1 MIKLKQLLVSAFIS
15 FFLFSCTYPVYN
27 PRPYTIY
34 KEPEVVSVEK
44 DATNEPGVASTEEG
58 IAPEAEAPLIEE
70 VPVKELGESK
80 AVEPAEE
87 NGKKNNEQENMDQA
101 ISLLSQSQNLWEK
114 GDLDS
119 ALELLDEAYSLIL
132 EADGDPDISWQK
144 DDLRVMIAKRIIE
157 IYTSRSAVAT
167 GYQSEI
173 PFVMNDDVE
182 KQIRLFQRGDRNHL
196 ISSYKRSGKY
206 RPMIVEQLR
215 EAGLPEELS
224 WLPIVESGFKIQAL
238 SRARALG
245 LWQFIPSTG
254 YKFGLKRD
262 HYVDERM
269 NVEKST
275 EAAIAYLKELH
286 GIFGD
291 WLTVLAAYNCGE
303 GRVLRTI
310 SRQHMNYLDNFWD
323 LYRQLPYETASYVPR
338 YLATLHILKDPAK
351 YGIDLGDGLEKPIP
365 FETVTTKKCMRL
377 DTIAG
382 NLKVSKDT
390 LYSLNPE
397 LRYKTTPDR
406 DYELKIPAG
415 TGGVFAQ
422 IVDKVPKAARPG
434 GPVYVRHKVKE
445 GEALSVIARK
455 YKTSV
460 KAIVSANNLSSQ
472 HKIRAGKWLKIPT
485 RSYKYAEPEEYASTT
500 PVLKKGET
508 ITYRVKAGDSLW
520 LLARHYGTTVSKIKS
535 INGLGSNNLKIGQV
549 LKIGEEAATAT
560 VAKKSI
566 AGGKAL
572 TYRVKEGDSLWLIAR
587 RYDTTVSKIKSIN
600 GLKSNSL
607 RIGQVLTIGGSAAA
621 TATTV
626 SKKTAVPSDKTTYTV
641 REGDSPYLIAKK
653 NGIKLDDLL
662 KRNNMTKKSLI
673 HPGQVIILK

>member
-1 MIKLKQLLVSAFIS
+1 MIKLKQLIVSVFIS
-15 FFLFSCTYPVYN
+15 LFLFSCTYPVYES
-27 PRPYTIY
+27 RPYIIN
-34 KEPEVVSVEK
+34 KDKKVVSVEK
-44 DATNEPGVASTEEG
+44 KAVSGPQIEIEGAITPDADFSAIG
-58 IAPEAEAPLIEE
+58 EA
-70 VPVKELGESK
+70 PVKELADK

-87 NGKKNNEQENMDQA
+87 NGKENNDQEKMDQA
-101 ISLLSQSQNLWEK
+101 ISILNQSQTLWEK
-114 GDLDS
+114 GDLES
-119 ALELLDEAYSLIL
+119 ALELLDDAYSLIL
-132 EADGDPDISWQK
+132 EADGEPDISWQK
-144 DDLRVMIAKRIIE
+144 DDIRVMIAKRIIE

-173 PFVMNDDVE
+173 PFTMNDDVK
-182 KQIRLFQRGDRNHL
+182 KQIRLFQRGDRSHL
-196 ISSYKRSGKY
+196 ISSYRRSGKY

-215 EAGLPEELS
+215 EAGIPEELS
-224 WLPIVESGFKIQAL
+224 WLPIVESGFKINAL

-269 NVEKST
+269 NAEKST
-275 EAAIAYLKELH
+275 AAAVAYLKELH

-338 YLATLHILKDPAK
+338 YLATVHILKDPEK

-377 DTIAG
+377 DTIAKY
-382 NLKVSKDT
+382 LKVSKNT

-406 DYELKIPAG
+406 DYELKIPEG
-415 TGGVFAQ
+415 TGEAFAQ

-434 GPVYVRHKVKE
+434 GPVYVRHKVKQ

-460 KAIVSANNLSSQ
+460 KAIVAANRLSSK

-485 RSYKYAEPEEYASTT
+485 RSYKYTAPKKYGSAK

-508 ITYRVKAGDSLW
+508 ITYRVKKGDSLW
-520 LLARHYGTTVSKIKS
+520 LLARRYGTTVSKIKRIS
-535 INGLGSNNLKIGQV
+535 GLKSNSLKIGQV
-549 LKIGEEAATAT
+549 LKIGEEAATTT
-560 VAKKSI
+560 VAKK
-566 AGGKAL
+566 KAAPS
-572 TYRVKEGDSLWLIAR
+572 G
-587 RYDTTVSKIKSIN
+587 
-600 GLKSNSL
+600 
-607 RIGQVLTIGGSAAA
+607 
-621 TATTV
+621 
-626 SKKTAVPSDKTTYTV
+626 SKKYTV
-641 REGDSPYLIAKK
+641 RKGDSPYVIARK
-653 NGIKLDDLL
+653 NNVRLADLL
-662 KRNNMTKKSLI
+662 KMNNLTRKSRI
-673 HPGQVIILK
+673 YPGQKLILK

>member
-1 MIKLKQLLVSAFIS
+1 MIKLKQLIVSALIS
-15 FFLFSCTYPVYN
+15 LFLCSCTYPVYN
-27 PRPYTIY
+27 PKPYVIY
-34 KEPEVVSVEK
+34 KDKEVVSVGKKAVSGPEIETEGAITP
-44 DATNEPGVASTEEG
+44 DADFSVIG
-58 IAPEAEAPLIEE
+58 EA
-70 VPVKELGESK
+70 PVKELADK

-114 GDLDS
+114 GDLES

-132 EADGDPDISWQK
+132 DADGDPDISWQK
-144 DDLRVMIAKRIIE
+144 DDIRVMIAKRIIE

-167 GYQSEI
+167 GHQSEI
-173 PFVMNDDVE
+173 PFVMNEDVQ

-196 ISSYKRSGKY
+196 ISSFRRSGKY

-215 EAGLPEELS
+215 EAGIPEELS
-224 WLPIVESGFKIQAL
+224 WLPIVESGFKVNAL

-262 HYVDERM
+262 LYVDERM

-351 YGIDLGDGLEKPIP
+351 YGINLGDGLEKPIP
-365 FETVTTKKCMRL
+365 FETAQTNKCMRL
-377 DTIAG
+377 DTIAK
-382 NLKVSKDT
+382 NLKVSKNT

-406 DYELKIPAG
+406 DYELKIPEG
-415 TGGVFAQ
+415 TGEAFAQ

-460 KAIVSANNLSSQ
+460 KAIVAANRLSSK

-485 RSYKYAEPEEYASTT
+485 RSYKYSAPKEYTSAK

-508 ITYRVKAGDSLW
+508 ITYRVKSGDSLW
-520 LLARHYGTTVSKIKS
+520 LLARRYGTTVSKIKR
-535 INGLGSNNLKIGQV
+535 INGLSRNNLKIGQV
-549 LKIGEEAATAT
+549 LKIGEEAATKT
-560 VAKKSI
+560 VAKKRAAPS
-566 AGGKAL
+566 G
-572 TYRVKEGDSLWLIAR
+572 
-587 RYDTTVSKIKSIN
+587 SK
-600 GLKSNSL
+600 
-607 RIGQVLTIGGSAAA
+607 
-621 TATTV
+621 
-626 SKKTAVPSDKTTYTV
+626 TYTV
-641 REGDSPYLIAKK
+641 RKGDSPYWIARRNK
-653 NGIKLDDLL
+653 IKLAELL
-662 KRNNMTKKSLI
+662 KMNNLTKKSFI
-673 HPGQVIILK
+673 HPGQTLILK

>member
-1 MIKLKQLLVSAFIS
+1 MIKPKQLIISAFIS
-15 FFLFSCTYPVYN
+15 LFLFSCTYPVYDS
-27 PRPYTIY
+27 RPYIINQDND
-34 KEPEVVSVEK
+34 VVSVEK
-44 DATNEPGVASTEEG
+44 
-58 IAPEAEAPLIEE
+58 EE
-70 VPVKELGESK
+70 VSGTEIEVEGSIIQGVDVSSVGEAPVKELADK
-80 AVEPAEE
+80 VLEPTEE
-87 NGKKNNEQENMDQA
+87 NAKENNDQEKMDQA
-101 ISLLSQSQNLWEK
+101 ISILNQSQTLWEK
-114 GDLDS
+114 GDLES
-119 ALELLDEAYSLIL
+119 ALELLDDAYSLIL

-144 DDLRVMIAKRIIE
+144 DDIRVMIAKRIIE

-173 PFVMNDDVE
+173 PFVMNDDVQ

-196 ISSYKRSGKY
+196 ISSYRRSGKY
-206 RPMIVEQLR
+206 RPMILEQLR

-224 WLPIVESGFKIQAL
+224 WLPVVESGFKINAL

-338 YLATLHILKDPAK
+338 YLATIHILKDPAK
-351 YGIDLGDGLEKPIP
+351 YGIDLGECLEKPIR
-365 FETVTTKKCMRL
+365 FETVKTNKCMRL
-377 DTIAG
+377 DTIAR
-382 NLKVSKDT
+382 NLNVSKNT

-397 LRYKTTPDR
+397 LRFKTTPDR
-406 DYELKIPAG
+406 EYELKIPEG
-415 TGGVFAQ
+415 TGAAFAQ

-434 GPVYVRHKVKE
+434 GPVYVRHKVRE

-460 KAIVSANNLSSQ
+460 KAIVAANRLSSK

-485 RSYKYAEPEEYASTT
+485 RSYKYAAPKEYTSAK
-500 PVLKKGET
+500 PILKKGQV
-508 ITYRVKAGDSLW
+508 ITYRVKKGDSLW
-520 LLARHYGTTVSKIKS
+520 LLARRYGTTVSTIKR
-535 INGLGSNNLKIGQV
+535 INGLKRNNLKIGQV
-549 LKIGEEAATAT
+549 LKIGEKVTTTT
-560 VAKKSI
+560 VAKK
-566 AGGKAL
+566 KA
-572 TYRVKEGDSLWLIAR
+572 TPSG
-587 RYDTTVSKIKSIN
+587 
-600 GLKSNSL
+600 
-607 RIGQVLTIGGSAAA
+607 
-621 TATTV
+621 
-626 SKKTAVPSDKTTYTV
+626 SKKYTV
-641 REGDSPYLIAKK
+641 RKGDSPYLIARRNKM
-653 NGIKLDDLL
+653 KLADLL
-662 KRNNMTKKSLI
+662 RINNLTKKSRI
-673 HPGQVIILK
+673 FPGQKLILK